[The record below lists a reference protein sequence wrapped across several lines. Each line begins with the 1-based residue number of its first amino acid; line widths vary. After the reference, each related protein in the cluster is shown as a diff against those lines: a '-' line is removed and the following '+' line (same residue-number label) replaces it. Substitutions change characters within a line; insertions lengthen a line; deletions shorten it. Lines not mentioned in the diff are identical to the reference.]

1 MSSAACDRVRERHW
15 VCARRMRERRLAQG
29 LTQKEVVGR
38 LARRGVHTT
47 NRAISTMENGHALD
61 LGLLPE
67 LAEALD
73 CTVTYLLG
81 LSSDPHSWRPDRPQ
95 LRPPN
100 GAEVPHRPLRTEART
115 GLTANN

>member
-1 MSSAACDRVRERHW
+1 
-15 VCARRMRERRLAQG
+15 MRERRLAQG